1 MDGWMDGWGDEGMN
15 DKKRASQQ
23 KRDSYLHPR
32 QLVYKSSPERRKIK
46 KKAAATVNT
55 CTVKPSTR
63 RETRVYQSKT
73 LNRCKRENKVWKKT
87 VSGAT
92 HTQKKRWDE
101 RKIYEGREERVK
113 ERTRE
118 TERARKS
125 KKRENN
131 QKCVKSFIGSQL
143 EVRTHKKLL
152 QKKKRMKTYKD
163 HGWTC
168 LLLQPCF

>member
-1 MDGWMDGWGDEGMN
+1 MN

-92 HTQKKRWDE
+92 HTQKKDE
-101 RKIYEGREERVK
+101 MKGRFMRAERRESKRGHERQREQGSQRK
-113 ERTRE
+113 ERT
-118 TERARKS
+118 TKS
-125 KKRENN
+125 
-131 QKCVKSFIGSQL
+131 V
-143 EVRTHKKLL
+143 
-152 QKKKRMKTYKD
+152 
-163 HGWTC
+163 
-168 LLLQPCF
+168 